1 MLLVKGA
8 DSMKK
13 SLPILL
19 CFVCAVTG
27 CKDKSDSRNTETT
40 EKTLLT
46 ELDITHE
53 SVTDSIEKLSNVIV
67 AEDMEILVPENVDSV
82 YFYTSRPD
90 TSVDMESYYNDF
102 MELYNYIYPD
112 HPMNEDYLLYC
123 GGSSVI
129 EYDDNGNTVRNYNKV
144 SDYYDKIIDGSEGRV
159 HFIYD
164 ESWYRDL
171 DEWSNPV
178 CLEIGNPIGYGYG
191 IISKGR
197 TIEITDLKTM
207 DYISG
212 EVRYPCLESFNPA
225 DHMNKI
231 ASFAPDSTESY
242 RLTDREMP
250 INEAVSFFENYVNNL
265 PVPNEKNCRTV
276 VRSVDVYKTAED
288 NYGYFFNT
296 NKEYLGVQFDYM
308 KSGTVHSGYENYSP
322 SIGSGFMVESTD
334 VDIIDGIYLRETAEN
349 PTSFTEV
356 VSFEKAVEIIADNL
370 TNEVTFELQ
379 MIELIYTTEPAKDS
393 SGYIDTENQSSKIEP
408 SWRLTLY
415 NPMDQLAY
423 VCYVDAIDGGNFR
436 YYKIYNTN

>member
-1 MLLVKGA
+1 MKIVKIISFSFMLSIVCLLMGCN
-8 DSMKK
+8 DNLDNKK
-13 SLPILL
+13 SDIIKK
-19 CFVCAVTG
+19 VSIA
-27 CKDKSDSRNTETT
+27 
-40 EKTLLT
+40 
-46 ELDITHE
+46 ELDVTPE
-53 SVTDSIEKLSNVIV
+53 SVKERVEDISNINVSK
-67 AEDMEILVPENVDSV
+67 DMRILIPDDIKEIFS
-82 YFYTSRPD
+82 YTSRPD
-90 TSVDMESYYNDF
+90 TDVNMKEYYNNF
-102 MELYNYIYPD
+102 MELYNYIYPN
-112 HPMNEDYLLYC
+112 HPMNEDYLIYC

-356 VSFEKAVEIIADNL
+356 VSFEEAVEIIADNL

-415 NPMDQLAY
+415 NPKDQLAY